1 MVHLTAESPKGSI
14 LSTPGRLLK
23 YLLVY
28 KGRIALAI
36 LSGFLI
42 AQCNVVTAG
51 LAAWFAAL
59 NGKDPISH
67 TPYVKFAVSH
77 GLLSPHQCQGVTAMV
92 IIATLMVLI
101 TIPKGVLT
109 YVNAYL
115 VASVT
120 NRVGADVRAEMY
132 AHIQAQPLRFFHKS
146 KTGHLMS
153 LMSNDVNLIQNSSVI
168 ITQAIDGPAMIVS
181 GLVGM
186 FVINWQLA
194 LLIIVIAPLMAAAI
208 DKLSRRIRSLTTTQQ
223 VRLADVSAAIEET
236 VRGVRIIK
244 SFVME
249 EHEIKRF
256 NRVNTNSM
264 QAALR
269 AARRAALVVPSIDI
283 MGSIAVGVI
292 VLAGGTMMARGS
304 LSFANLVM
312 FGMLAFYV
320 SGAAKQF
327 GRLNVTYQQTVAG
340 AERIFDLLNTRVS
353 MDEDPNGAVLT
364 DVEGRVEFCDVCF
377 EYDEDE
383 PVLDSVSFVINPGEV
398 VAIVGPSGAGKSTIA
413 DLVPRFYDV
422 NSGQI
427 LVEGHD
433 VRHIKTTSLREHI
446 AMVPQETILFSGTI
460 ADNIAYGK
468 PAADMTEIVEA
479 AKAANADEFISQ
491 CPNGYETVLG
501 EAGVGLSGGQ
511 RQRISIAR
519 ALIKN
524 PRILILDEATSSLD
538 AASEGIVQEALDR
551 LMKGRSTLVIAH
563 RLSTVKNAD
572 RILVM
577 DRGKVLESGAF
588 DELLG
593 SGGLFSQLYRT
604 QFRSQ
609 EATDVGA
616 GSAQ

>member
-1 MVHLTAESPKGSI
+1 M
-14 LSTPGRLLK
+14 
-23 YLLVY
+23 
-28 KGRIALAI
+28 
-36 LSGFLI
+36 
-42 AQCNVVTAG
+42 AQCNMVTVG
-51 LAAWFAAL
+51 LGDWFTAL
-59 NGKDPISH
+59 HGKNPTADSRILS
-67 TPYVKFAVSH
+67 YALKY
-77 GLLSPHQCQGVTAMV
+77 GLLTPSQCVGMTAMV
-92 IIATLMVLI
+92 IIASLLVLI
-101 TIPKGVLT
+101 TIPKGLLT
-109 YVNAYL
+109 YLNAYL

-120 NRVGADVRAEMY
+120 NRVGADVRADMY

-153 LMSNDVNLIQNSSVI
+153 LMSNDVNLIQNSSVF

-186 FVINWQLA
+186 FWISWQLA
-194 LLIIVIAPLMAAAI
+194 LLILVIAPVMAYII

-223 VRLADVSAAIEET
+223 VKLADVSAAIEES

-244 SFVME
+244 SFGME
-249 EHEIKRF
+249 GHEIKRF
-256 NRVNTNSM
+256 NRVNLNSM
-264 QAALR
+264 KAALR
-269 AARRAALVVPSIDI
+269 AARRSALVVPAIDI

-292 VLAGGTMMARGS
+292 VFVGGSMMTHGTITFPS
-304 LSFANLVM
+304 LVF
-312 FGMLAFYV
+312 FGMCSFYV
-320 SGAAKQF
+320 SAATKQF
-327 GRLNVTYQQTVAG
+327 GRLNVIYQQTVAG
-340 AERIFDLLNTRVS
+340 ADRIFALLDTKVT
-353 MDEDPNGAVLT
+353 MDEDPDGAVLS
-364 DVEGRVEFCDVCF
+364 DVEGRVEFRDVCF
-377 EYDEDE
+377 EYDEGE
-383 PVLDSVSFVINPGEV
+383 PVLDRVSFTINPGEV

-433 VRHIKTTSLREHI
+433 VRHIKTTSLREQI

-460 ADNIAYGK
+460 AENIAYGK
-468 PAADMTEIVEA
+468 PGADVSEIIEA
-479 AKAANADEFISQ
+479 AKAANAHEFITQ
-491 CPNGYETVLG
+491 CPNGYDTVLG

-577 DRGKVLESGAF
+577 DQGRVLESGAF
-588 DELLG
+588 DQLVG
-593 SGGLFSQLYRT
+593 SGGLFAQLYRT

-609 EATDVGA
+609 EAIVDGA
-616 GSAQ
+616 GQV

>member
-1 MVHLTAESPKGSI
+1 MA
-14 LSTPGRLLK
+14 
-23 YLLVY
+23 Y
-28 KGRIALAI
+28 KARIALAI
-36 LSGFLI
+36 LSGLLM
-42 AQCNVVTAG
+42 AQCNMVTAG
-51 LAAWFAAL
+51 LGGWFAAL
-59 NGKDPISH
+59 NGKDPIADSSILRNALK
-67 TPYVKFAVSH
+67 Y
-77 GLLSPHQCQGVTAMV
+77 GLLTHSQCTGMKAMV
-92 IIATLMVLI
+92 IIASLLVLI
-101 TIPKGVLT
+101 TIPKGILT
-109 YVNAYL
+109 YVNAYV

-120 NRVGADVRAEMY
+120 NRVGADVRAGMY
-132 AHIQAQPLRFFHKS
+132 AHIQTLPLRFFHKS

-153 LMSNDVNLIQNSSVI
+153 LMSNDVNLIQNSSVF

-181 GLVGM
+181 GLVWM
-186 FVINWQLA
+186 FVINWRLA
-194 LLIIVIAPLMAAAI
+194 LLIIVIAPLMAITI

-223 VRLADVSAAIEET
+223 VRLADVSAAIEES

-244 SFVME
+244 SFGME
-249 EHEIKRF
+249 EQEVKRF
-256 NRVNTNSM
+256 NRVNTNSLL
-264 QAALR
+264 AALR
-269 AARRAALVVPSIDI
+269 AARRSALVVPSIDV

-292 VLAGGTMMARGS
+292 VFAGGSMMSHGAITFPS
-304 LSFANLVM
+304 LVV
-312 FGMLAFYV
+312 FGMCAFYV

-327 GRLNVTYQQTVAG
+327 GRLSVTYQQTVAG
-340 AERIFDLLNTRVS
+340 ADRIFALLDTEAN

-364 DVEGRVEFCDVCF
+364 DVEGRVEFREVCF
-377 EYDEDE
+377 EYDQDE
-383 PVLDSVSFVINPGEV
+383 PVLDRVSFAINPGEV

-422 NSGQI
+422 TAGQI

-433 VRHIKTTSLREHI
+433 VRHIKTTSLREQI

-460 ADNIAYGK
+460 AENIAYGH
-468 PAADMTEIVEA
+468 PGADMNEIIEA
-479 AKAANADEFISQ
+479 AKSANAHGFISQ

-501 EAGVGLSGGQ
+501 EGGVGLSGGQ

-538 AASEGIVQEALDR
+538 AASEGVVQEALDR

-577 DRGKVLESGAF
+577 DQGRILEAGSF
-588 DELLG
+588 NRLVE

-609 EATDVGA
+609 EAADVGA
-616 GSAQ
+616 ESA